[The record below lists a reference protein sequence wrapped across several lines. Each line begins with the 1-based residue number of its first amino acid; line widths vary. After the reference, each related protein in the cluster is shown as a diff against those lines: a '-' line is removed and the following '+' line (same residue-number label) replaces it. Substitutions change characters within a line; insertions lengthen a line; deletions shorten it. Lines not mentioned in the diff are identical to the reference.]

1 MFKNTYINIASK
13 DISKNRAFYQAIGL
27 ELVTDWSDDSTSSF
41 KINDTTYLMVMS
53 VEKFIGFTK
62 SDLPNS
68 FLLNEVIL
76 SFELDSKKAVDDL
89 LLLVK
94 SNGGS
99 EFGSPTDSDF
109 MYYRAFRD
117 TDGHRLEVFNFKK

>member
-1 MFKNTYINIASK
+1 MFNKTYINIASK
-13 DISKNRAFYQAIGL
+13 DILKSRAFFQAIGF
-27 ELVTDWSDDSTSSF
+27 ELITDWSDESTSSF
-41 KINDTTYLMVMS
+41 KINETTYLMVMN
-53 VEKFIGFTK
+53 VEKFTGFTK

-68 FLLNEVIL
+68 FLQNEVIL
-76 SFELDSKKAVDDL
+76 SFELESKEAVDDL
-89 LLLVK
+89 LILVK

-99 EFGSPTDSDF
+99 EFGNATDSDF